1 MKSVLKRAY
10 EQMIGFFLFLLDK
23 SRNPVND
30 ARKIV
35 HELDDHI
42 EKIESVAAEV
52 LAQKKGIEDRKAK
65 AEAGAKEFGGF
76 AVQASKKGDKDLAR
90 DCLKRQMEY
99 EHQVSELEKEFAHV
113 KPRAE
118 KVQERLSELRK
129 AHASASRELTSLEAR
144 YAISKADMKASKMM
158 KEVKGFDA
166 GGELAKA
173 RDAVRNSENLSDAVD
188 EVNTTDEE
196 KLSNRV
202 DEMNGTDSNDELERR
217 LAELAD
223 K

>member
-1 MKSVLKRAY
+1 MRKVLKQTY
-10 EQMIGFFLFLLDK
+10 EQLVGFLLSILDK

-35 HELDDHI
+35 HELSDHI

-52 LAQKKGIEDRKAK
+52 IAQKKGIEDRKAK
-65 AEAGAKEFGGF
+65 AETGVKEFGEY
-76 AVQASKKGDKDLAR
+76 AEKASQNGDNDLAR

-99 EHQVSELEKEFAHV
+99 EHQVSELNKEMEHV
-113 KPRAE
+113 TPRAE
-118 KVQERLSELRK
+118 KIRDRLGELRK

-173 RDAVRNSENLSDAVD
+173 RDAVRNSENLSEAVD
-188 EVNTTDEE
+188 EVNTSDEE
-196 KLSNRV
+196 KLSARIDSMGGN
-202 DEMNGTDSNDELERR
+202 DESEELERR
-217 LAELAD
+217 LAKLSA